1 MAERKRYRIMAK
13 RRDTNEEWT
22 DWADADTYKKA
33 EEHARYCES
42 VGYAAMVQAN
52 DALVELWSI
61 LGGKSP
67 DNTKK
72 ADEIYDADFRK
83 ASVVAA
89 KIAKHIDRFFA
100 TSIRNCVN
108 AIREAKD
115 EEDYKSVLDYTAEK
129 ELLEVVRYKIA
140 AITDKFDGGDEE

>member
-1 MAERKRYRIMAK
+1 MGRIKRYSVMAK
-13 RRDTNEEWT
+13 RKDTNEEWT
-22 DWADADTYKKA
+22 DWTEADTYEKA

-42 VGYAAMVQAN
+42 VGYAAKVQA
-52 DALVELWSI
+52 DDDLVELWLI
-61 LGGKSP
+61 LGGKTP

-89 KIAKHIDRFFA
+89 KIAKRIDQFFA
-100 TSIRNCVN
+100 H
-108 AIREAKD
+108 AIRSCVKAIRDAKD
-115 EEDYKSVLDYTAEK
+115 EEDYKSVLDYTTEK

>member
-1 MAERKRYRIMAK
+1 MGRIKRYSIMAK

-22 DWADADTYKKA
+22 DWTEADTYEKA

-42 VGYAAMVQAN
+42 VGYAAKVQAD
-52 DALVELWSI
+52 DALVELWGI
-61 LGGKSP
+61 LGGKSYE
-67 DNTKK
+67 NAKT
-72 ADEIYDADFRK
+72 ADAIYDAGFRK
-83 ASVVAA
+83 ESAVVAKMA
-89 KIAKHIDRFFA
+89 KRIDQFFA
-100 TSIRNCVN
+100 HAIRNCVK
-108 AIREAKD
+108 AIRDAKD